1 MDLNLPVGFNVAFLH
16 INYCSFRIFK
26 VIQMKQKL
34 SDFVITEVAIE
45 SKLQGEYNS
54 KQ

>member
-1 MDLNLPVGFNVAFLH
+1 LH

-34 SDFVITEVAIE
+34 SDFVLTKVAVA
-45 SKLQGEYNS
+45 
-54 KQ
+54 